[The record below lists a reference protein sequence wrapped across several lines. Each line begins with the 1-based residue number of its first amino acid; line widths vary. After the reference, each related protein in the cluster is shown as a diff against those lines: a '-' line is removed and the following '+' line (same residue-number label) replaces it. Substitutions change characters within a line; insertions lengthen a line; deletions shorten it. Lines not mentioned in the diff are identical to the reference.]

1 MATSPFR
8 YFISL
13 FLLLLC
19 FEACLRVGDA
29 KVGCIERERQA
40 LLYFKQGVVDDEGVL
55 SSWGNGE
62 DKRDCCKW
70 AGVECNN
77 QTGHVIM
84 LDLHG
89 GYLGGKIGPS
99 LAELQHLKHLN
110 LSWNYFEGILPTQLG
125 NLSNLQSLDLGL
137 NYGDM
142 SCGNLDWLS
151 DLPLLTHLDLSGVN
165 LSKAIHWPQ
174 AINKMPSLTELYLSD
189 TQLPPI
195 IPTISISHINSST
208 SLAVLDLSENGLT
221 SSIYPWLFNFSSSL
235 VHLDLS
241 MTDLNESIP
250 DAFGNMTT
258 LAYLDLSWN
267 ELRGSIPDAFGDMTT
282 LAHLD
287 LHSNHL
293 NGSIPDAFGNMTTL
307 AYLDLSWNELRGSI
321 PDAFGNMTTLA
332 YLDLSLNEL
341 RGSIPDAFGDMTTLA
356 HLDLHSNHLNGSIPD
371 AFGNMTTLAYLDLS
385 LNKLRGSIPDA
396 FGDMT
401 TLAHLDLH
409 SNHLNGSI
417 PDAFGNMT
425 TLAYLDLSLNELR
438 GSIPD
443 AFGDMTTLA
452 HLDLHSNHLNGSIPD
467 AFGNMTTLAYLDLSL
482 NELRGSIPDAFG
494 DMTTLAHLD
503 LHSNHLNGSIPD
515 AFGNMTSLA
524 YLDLSSNQLEGEI
537 PKSLTDLC
545 NLQELWL
552 SRNNLTGLKEKDFL
566 ACSNHTLE
574 VLDLSYN
581 QLKGSFPDLSGFSQ
595 LRELHLE
602 FNQLNGTLPESIGQ
616 LAQLQVLSIPSNS
629 LRGTVSANHLFG
641 LSNLSYLDL
650 SFNSLTFNI
659 SLEQV
664 PQFRAS
670 RIMLASCKLGPRFP
684 NWLQTQEVLSELDI
698 SASGISDVIPN
709 WFWNLTSHLNSLNIS
724 NNHISG
730 TLPNLTSYPSYL
742 GMDMSS
748 NCLEGSIPQSVFN
761 ARWLDLSKNLFSG
774 ISLSCGTPNQPGWG
788 KITAW
793 MGGSLSDLV
802 VLNLRS
808 NEFNGSI
815 PSSLCQLKQIQM
827 LDLSS
832 NNLSGKI
839 PKCLKNLTAMAQK
852 GSPVLSYVAFYGLDI
867 PHYYVDSTL
876 VQWKG
881 KEQEYKNT
889 LELIRSIDFSSNKLI
904 GEIPIEV
911 TDLVE
916 LVSLNLSRNNLIG
929 SIPTTIGQ
937 LKLLDFLDLSQNQL
951 NGRIPDTLSQIAD
964 LSVLDLSN
972 NTLSGKI
979 PLGTQL
985 QSFDASTYEGNP
997 GLCGPPLLKRCPEDE
1012 LGGVSFTSG
1021 LSSKKEDIQDDANN
1035 IWFYG
1040 NTVLGFIIGFWGVCG
1055 TLLFNSSW
1063 RYAYFQFLSK
1073 IKDWLLMEVTLG
1085 INHLQGTMMM
1095 AIGSAAVKTN
1105 YGKFKDHKMCTY
1117 MIVSA
1122 LDGDDTFT
1130 AAQVSHK
1137 LKQQLAYV
1145 PHQKRAEDN
1154 LHLRDKDLN
1163 GCDIAKAQYS
1173 NDETLFSLRKMCKKE
1188 NHRLLS
1194 EEAIQVGLNDDYL
1207 FFFILP
1213 LTNISLGISFGLGH
1227 RKSKRIPLKLDKK
1240 HTSTSNGC
1248 MVTNNPSSYV
1258 VANDVTKRDGHARSS
1273 EVEVVGIED
1282 DVAFKHVGLDDNVE
1296 DDVGKFP
1303 Y

>member
-1 MATSPFR
+1 
-8 YFISL
+8 
-13 FLLLLC
+13 
-19 FEACLRVGDA
+19 
-29 KVGCIERERQA
+29 
-40 LLYFKQGVVDDEGVL
+40 
-55 SSWGNGE
+55 
-62 DKRDCCKW
+62 
-70 AGVECNN
+70 
-77 QTGHVIM
+77 
-84 LDLHG
+84 
-89 GYLGGKIGPS
+89 
-99 LAELQHLKHLN
+99 
-110 LSWNYFEGILPTQLG
+110 
-125 NLSNLQSLDLGL
+125 
-137 NYGDM
+137 M
-142 SCGNLDWLS
+142 SCENLDWLS
-151 DLPLLTHLDLSGVN
+151 HLPSLTHLDLSGVY

-208 SLAVLDLSENGLT
+208 SLAVLHLSLNGLT

-241 MTDLNESIP
+241 MTDLNELIP

-267 ELRGSIPDAFGDMTT
+267 ELC
-282 LAHLD
+282 
-287 LHSNHL
+287 
-293 NGSIPDAFGNMTTL
+293 
-307 AYLDLSWNELRGSI
+307 
-321 PDAFGNMTTLA
+321 
-332 YLDLSLNEL
+332 
-341 RGSIPDAFGDMTTLA
+341 
-356 HLDLHSNHLNGSIPD
+356 
-371 AFGNMTTLAYLDLS
+371 
-385 LNKLRGSIPDA
+385 
-396 FGDMT
+396 
-401 TLAHLDLH
+401 
-409 SNHLNGSI
+409 
-417 PDAFGNMT
+417 
-425 TLAYLDLSLNELR
+425 
-438 GSIPD
+438 
-443 AFGDMTTLA
+443 
-452 HLDLHSNHLNGSIPD
+452 GSIPD

-545 NLQELWL
+545 NLQEL
-552 SRNNLTGLKEKDFL
+552 SRNNLTGLKEKDYL
-566 ACSNHTLE
+566 ACPNHTLE

-595 LRELHLE
+595 LRELDLE

-616 LAQLQVLSIPSNS
+616 LAQLQVLSIRSNS

-670 RIMLASCKLGPRFP
+670 GIMLASCKLGPRFP
-684 NWLQTQEVLSELDI
+684 NWLQTQEFFSELDI

-709 WFWNLTSHLNSLNIS
+709 WFWNLTSDLKSLNIS

-788 KITAW
+788 LAHLDLSNNRLSGELPNCWEQWKELIVLNLANNNFSGKIKDSIGLLHGMQTLHLRNNSFTGALPSSLKNCRALRLIDLGKNKLSGKITAW

-839 PKCLKNLTAMAQK
+839 PKCLKNLTAMAQQ

-889 LELIRSIDFSSNKLI
+889 LELIKSIDFSSNKLI

-1040 NTVLGFIIGFWGVCG
+1040 NIVLGFIIGFWGVCG

-1073 IKDWLLMEVTLG
+1073 IKDWLYVTT
-1085 INHLQGTMMM
+1085 IVNMNRIRRSLQG
-1095 AIGSAAVKTN
+1095 
-1105 YGKFKDHKMCTY
+1105 
-1117 MIVSA
+1117 
-1122 LDGDDTFT
+1122 
-1130 AAQVSHK
+1130 
-1137 LKQQLAYV
+1137 
-1145 PHQKRAEDN
+1145 
-1154 LHLRDKDLN
+1154 
-1163 GCDIAKAQYS
+1163 
-1173 NDETLFSLRKMCKKE
+1173 
-1188 NHRLLS
+1188 
-1194 EEAIQVGLNDDYL
+1194 
-1207 FFFILP
+1207 
-1213 LTNISLGISFGLGH
+1213 
-1227 RKSKRIPLKLDKK
+1227 
-1240 HTSTSNGC
+1240 
-1248 MVTNNPSSYV
+1248 
-1258 VANDVTKRDGHARSS
+1258 
-1273 EVEVVGIED
+1273 
-1282 DVAFKHVGLDDNVE
+1282 
-1296 DDVGKFP
+1296 
-1303 Y
+1303 

>member
-29 KVGCIERERQA
+29 TVGCRERERQA
-40 LLYFKQGVVDDEGVL
+40 LLHFKQGVVDDDGVL

-77 QTGHVIM
+77 QTGHVIR
-84 LDLHG
+84 LDLHDQS
-89 GYLGGKIGPS
+89 LGGKISQLGPS

-110 LSWNYFEGILPTQLG
+110 LSYNDFKGILPTQLG
-125 NLSNLQSLDLGL
+125 NLSNLQSLDLGS
-137 NYGDM
+137 NYGHM
-142 SCGNLDWLS
+142 SCENLDWLS
-151 DLPLLTHLDLSGVN
+151 HLPSLTHLDLSGVY

-208 SLAVLDLSENGLT
+208 SLAVLHLSLNGLT

-241 MTDLNESIP
+241 MTDLNELIP

-267 ELRGSIPDAFGDMTT
+267 ELC
-282 LAHLD
+282 
-287 LHSNHL
+287 
-293 NGSIPDAFGNMTTL
+293 
-307 AYLDLSWNELRGSI
+307 
-321 PDAFGNMTTLA
+321 
-332 YLDLSLNEL
+332 
-341 RGSIPDAFGDMTTLA
+341 
-356 HLDLHSNHLNGSIPD
+356 
-371 AFGNMTTLAYLDLS
+371 
-385 LNKLRGSIPDA
+385 
-396 FGDMT
+396 
-401 TLAHLDLH
+401 
-409 SNHLNGSI
+409 
-417 PDAFGNMT
+417 
-425 TLAYLDLSLNELR
+425 
-438 GSIPD
+438 
-443 AFGDMTTLA
+443 
-452 HLDLHSNHLNGSIPD
+452 GSIPD

-524 YLDLSSNQLEGEI
+524 YLDLSSNQLE
-537 PKSLTDLC
+537 
-545 NLQELWL
+545 
-552 SRNNLTGLKEKDFL
+552 
-566 ACSNHTLE
+566 
-574 VLDLSYN
+574 
-581 QLKGSFPDLSGFSQ
+581 
-595 LRELHLE
+595 
-602 FNQLNGTLPESIGQ
+602 
-616 LAQLQVLSIPSNS
+616 
-629 LRGTVSANHLFG
+629 
-641 LSNLSYLDL
+641 
-650 SFNSLTFNI
+650 
-659 SLEQV
+659 
-664 PQFRAS
+664 
-670 RIMLASCKLGPRFP
+670 
-684 NWLQTQEVLSELDI
+684 
-698 SASGISDVIPN
+698 DVIPN
-709 WFWNLTSHLNSLNIS
+709 WFWNLTSDLKSLNIS

-788 KITAW
+788 LAHLDLSNNRLSGELPNCWEQWKELIVLNLANNNFSGKIKDSIGLLHGMQTLHLRNNSFTGALPSSLKNCRALRLIDLGKNKLSGKITAW

-839 PKCLKNLTAMAQK
+839 PKCLKNLTAMAQQ

-889 LELIRSIDFSSNKLI
+889 LELIKSIDFSSNKLI

-1040 NTVLGFIIGFWGVCG
+1040 NIVLGFIIGFWGVCG

-1073 IKDWLLMEVTLG
+1073 IKDWLYVTT
-1085 INHLQGTMMM
+1085 IVNMNRIRRSLQG
-1095 AIGSAAVKTN
+1095 
-1105 YGKFKDHKMCTY
+1105 
-1117 MIVSA
+1117 
-1122 LDGDDTFT
+1122 
-1130 AAQVSHK
+1130 
-1137 LKQQLAYV
+1137 
-1145 PHQKRAEDN
+1145 
-1154 LHLRDKDLN
+1154 
-1163 GCDIAKAQYS
+1163 
-1173 NDETLFSLRKMCKKE
+1173 
-1188 NHRLLS
+1188 
-1194 EEAIQVGLNDDYL
+1194 
-1207 FFFILP
+1207 
-1213 LTNISLGISFGLGH
+1213 
-1227 RKSKRIPLKLDKK
+1227 
-1240 HTSTSNGC
+1240 
-1248 MVTNNPSSYV
+1248 
-1258 VANDVTKRDGHARSS
+1258 
-1273 EVEVVGIED
+1273 
-1282 DVAFKHVGLDDNVE
+1282 
-1296 DDVGKFP
+1296 
-1303 Y
+1303 